1 MTKPVLEEFAPVE
14 SKPEKAEKP
23 VEAVDMDN
31 VLEGLHM
38 CVRVYIYILC
48 VCIKKY
54 GAIFK
59 V

>member
-38 CVRVYIYILC
+38 CVRVYIYIYC
-48 VCIKKY
+48 VCVY
-54 GAIFK
+54 
-59 V
+59 